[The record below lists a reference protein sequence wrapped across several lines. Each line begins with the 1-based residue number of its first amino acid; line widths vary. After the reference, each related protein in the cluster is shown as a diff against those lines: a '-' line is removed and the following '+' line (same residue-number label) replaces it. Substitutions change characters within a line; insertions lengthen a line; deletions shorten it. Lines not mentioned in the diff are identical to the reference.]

1 MKHEIEQWKL
11 PNVNGKEK
19 TTGKKTMKRASET
32 YKTVAKD
39 LIFVLSESWKEKK
52 KEHRAE

>member
-1 MKHEIEQWKL
+1 
-11 PNVNGKEK
+11 
-19 TTGKKTMKRASET
+19 MKRASEI